1 MFKVNNR
8 NARTRCEI
16 CSKLTIKTPER
27 SQCRRSVV
35 FIVNFEH
42 FTTCSSVSI
51 VNFEQ
56 VFAGWVCLNISILE
70 LKFRRVNLFT
80 TCLIVPHHLGL
91 QDHPKKAKT
100 LLTRFTQ
107 DILN

>member
-16 CSKLTIKTPER
+16 CSKLTIKRPER

-35 FIVNFEH
+35 FIINFEH
-42 FTTCSSVSI
+42 FTSCSSVSI
-51 VNFEQ
+51 VNCKQ
-56 VFAGWVCLNISILE
+56 VFSGWVCLNISFLE

-80 TCLIVPHHLGL
+80 TSLIVPHHLWL
-91 QDHPKKAKT
+91 QDHAKNART
-100 LLTRFTQ
+100 LLTRFT
-107 DILN
+107 